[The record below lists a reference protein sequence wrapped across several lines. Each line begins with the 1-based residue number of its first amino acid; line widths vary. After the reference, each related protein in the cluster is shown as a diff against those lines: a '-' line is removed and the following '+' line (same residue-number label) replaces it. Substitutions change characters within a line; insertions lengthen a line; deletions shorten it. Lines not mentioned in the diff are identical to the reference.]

1 MPRFVRA
8 YELMIIFHGD
18 LAEDAVDEPLGRA
31 VSGLTSLGIEVDPE
45 RVNRWPKRRF
55 AYEIDHLS
63 EGHYVV
69 IEFVSVGVDLA
80 GFERALR
87 LADAVVRHKLI
98 RLPDS
103 EAARRGLLESSPEPA
118 PAEAS

>member
-1 MPRFVRA
+1 MRA
-8 YELMIIFHGD
+8 YELMIIYRGD

-31 VSGLTSLGIEVDPE
+31 LSGLAALGVAVDPE

-55 AYEIDHLS
+55 AYEIDHLN
-63 EGHYVV
+63 EGYYVV
-69 IEFVSVGVDLA
+69 IEFVSAGVDLS
-80 GFERALR
+80 GFERSLR

-103 EAARRGLLESSPEPA
+103 EAIRRGLLEAAPDPA
-118 PAEAS
+118 AT

>member
-1 MPRFVRA
+1 MRA
-8 YELMIIFHGD
+8 YELMIIFRGD

-31 VSGLTSLGIEVDPE
+31 LAGLESAGIDVDSE

-55 AYEIDHLS
+55 AYEIDHLN
-63 EGHYVV
+63 EGYYVV
-69 IEFVSVGVDLA
+69 IEFVSAGVDLS
-80 GFERALR
+80 GFERSLR

-103 EAARRGLLESSPEPA
+103 EATRRGLLGAVPDA
-118 PAEAS
+118 VAAEAS

>member
-1 MPRFVRA
+1 MRA
-8 YELMIIFHGD
+8 YELMIIYRGD

-31 VSGLTSLGIEVDPE
+31 LSALEALGIHVDPE

-63 EGHYVV
+63 EGYYVV
-69 IEFVSVGVDLA
+69 IEFTAAAIDLS
-80 GFERALR
+80 GFERSLR

-103 EAARRGLLESSPEPA
+103 EADRRGLLDSAPEPVPSGA
-118 PAEAS
+118 

>member
-1 MPRFVRA
+1 MRA
-8 YELMIIFHGD
+8 YELMIIYRGD

-31 VSGLTSLGIEVDPE
+31 LSALEALGIHVDSE

-63 EGHYVV
+63 EGYYVV
-69 IEFVSVGVDLA
+69 IEFTAAADLS
-80 GFERALR
+80 GFERSLR

-98 RLPDS
+98 RLPAS
-103 EAARRGLLESSPEPA
+103 EAARRGLLDSPAAPA
-118 PAEAS
+118 PTGA

>member
-1 MPRFVRA
+1 MRA
-8 YELMIIFHGD
+8 YELMIIYRGD

-31 VSGLTSLGIEVDPE
+31 IAGLAAAGIEVDPE

-55 AYEIDHLS
+55 AYEIDHLN
-63 EGHYVV
+63 EGYYVV
-69 IEFVSVGVDLA
+69 IEFVSAGVDLS
-80 GFERALR
+80 GFERSLR

-103 EAARRGLLESSPEPA
+103 EASRRGLLGTASDPVA
-118 PAEAS
+118 AEAT